1 MYRKEIDLR
10 KMTYDNIFEEVGCPA
25 ELKRHKREIAKLRKI
40 IDSLETEI
48 NLQDSAL
55 QSLKERLNECK
66 KI

>member
-1 MYRKEIDLR
+1 MYRKKIDLR

-48 NLQDSAL
+48 NIKEYEIK
-55 QSLKERLNECK
+55 SLKERLNK
-66 KI
+66 K